1 MTSSSAPSGPSTA
14 ESALLIPSA
23 HLRRDIVVAISTIVV
38 LLAAGFVL
46 RFVPIDVAFSNA
58 VHHLHVSVLTQVAEG
73 FYRSLKPLPAAGI
86 MVVATVAVGLL
97 SRRWQVA
104 LAFFGGVAVTWG
116 LAEAAKLVVDRPR
129 PGMSEAMTHA
139 VGATADPSFPSGH
152 VAFTASFAAVLICAL
167 WATRWRALGIVVG
180 VVLVVGMSVSV
191 VIIGV
196 HYAGDALASIVWVAG
211 VYPAVR
217 AVGALLIPRVGA
229 LLFRR
234 PVGAISPDVGAD
246 DAHGGGV
253 GKGGV

>member
-14 ESALLIPSA
+14 ESALLTPSA

-38 LLAAGFVL
+38 LLAVGFIL

-58 VHHLHVSVLTQVAEG
+58 AHHLHVSVLTQVAEA

-86 MVVATVAVGLL
+86 MIVATVAVGLL

-116 LAEAAKLVVDRPR
+116 LAEAAKLIVDRPR
-129 PGMSEAMTHA
+129 PGMSEAMTQA

-167 WATRWRALGIVVG
+167 WTTRWRALGIFVG

-191 VIIGV
+191 VVIGV

-217 AVGALLIPRVGA
+217 VGGAMLFIPWAERA
-229 LLFRR
+229 IRR
-234 PVGAISPDVGAD
+234 SVSSRGR
-246 DAHGGGV
+246 
-253 GKGGV
+253 

>member
-14 ESALLIPSA
+14 ESALLTSSA

-38 LLAAGFVL
+38 LLAVGFIL

-58 VHHLHVSVLTQVAEG
+58 AHHLHVSVLTQVAEA

-86 MVVATVAVGLL
+86 MIVATVAVGLL

-116 LAEAAKLVVDRPR
+116 LAEAAKLIVDRPR
-129 PGMSEAMTHA
+129 PGMSEAMTQA
-139 VGATADPSFPSGH
+139 VGATTDPSFPSGH

-167 WATRWRALGIVVG
+167 WTTRWRALGIVVG
-180 VVLVVGMSVSV
+180 VALVVGMSVSV
-191 VIIGV
+191 VVIGV

-217 AVGALLIPRVGA
+217 AGGAMLVIPWVERA
-229 LLFRR
+229 IRR
-234 PVGAISPDVGAD
+234 SVSSRGR
-246 DAHGGGV
+246 
-253 GKGGV
+253 

>member
-1 MTSSSAPSGPSTA
+1 MTSSFAPSGPSAA
-14 ESALLIPSA
+14 ENALLIPSV
-23 HLRRDIVVAISTIVV
+23 HIRRDIVVAISTIVV
-38 LLAAGFVL
+38 LIAVGFIL

-58 VHHLHVSVLTQVAEG
+58 AHHLHVSALTQVAEA

-86 MVVATVAVGLL
+86 MIVATVAVGLL

-116 LAEAAKLVVDRPR
+116 LAEAAKLIVDRPR
-129 PGMSEAMTHA
+129 PGMSEAMTQA
-139 VGATADPSFPSGH
+139 VGATVDPSFPSGH

-167 WATRWRALGIVVG
+167 WTTRWRALGIVVG

-191 VIIGV
+191 VVIGV

-217 AVGALLIPRVGA
+217 AGGAMLVIPWVERA
-229 LLFRR
+229 IRR
-234 PVGAISPDVGAD
+234 SVSSRGR
-246 DAHGGGV
+246 
-253 GKGGV
+253 